1 MHASAAILREV
12 AGYELPPEA
21 VIFGGSTQMQEVRMR
36 LERLAQTDIPV
47 LITGPS
53 GTGKEVLSR
62 LLHAW
67 SPWRDGPFVK
77 INCPAIP
84 GPLLESELF
93 GYERGAFTGAVA
105 QKRGRIELAERGTLF
120 LDEIG
125 ELDPMLQSKLLQLLQ
140 DHSFC
145 RIGASQDKRVEV
157 RVVCATN
164 RILPAEVAAGRFR
177 EDLYYR
183 INVLSLQLPSLAE
196 RRGDIPDLIE
206 YFLAS
211 FSQMYR
217 ARVRPFS
224 SRTMRQLLNYHWPG
238 NIRELENLVKR
249 YIVFGSEE
257 TISASLRPRNEGQI
271 FVPSGEE
278 PVSLKSLTREAT
290 RRFERDILL
299 QVLSAN
305 HWSRKK
311 TARKLCLSYRSLLY
325 KLKESGIT
333 TRGATPATPPAKAA
347 IAEPARPCLPL

>member
-1 MHASAAILREV
+1 MHASASVLREV

-21 VIFGGSTQMQEVRMR
+21 VVFGQSPQMQEVRAR

-53 GTGKEVLSR
+53 GTGKEVISR

-67 SPWRDGPFVK
+67 SPWREGPFVK

-105 QKRGRIELAERGTLF
+105 QKRGRVELAERGTLF

-125 ELDPMLQSKLLQLLQ
+125 ELDLLLQSKLLQLLQ

-164 RILPAEVAAGRFR
+164 RNLPEEVAAGHFR

-183 INVLSLQLPSLAE
+183 INVLSVHLPPLME
-196 RRGDIPDLIE
+196 RRGDIPELIE
-206 YFLAS
+206 YFLES
-211 FSQMYR
+211 FCRAYR
-217 ARVRPFS
+217 ARVHPLSPRLL
-224 SRTMRQLLNYHWPG
+224 RQLMNYHWPG

-249 YIVFGSEE
+249 YVVFGSEE
-257 TISASLRPRNEGQI
+257 AVAASLRPRNEGQI
-271 FVPSGEE
+271 LVPPGEE

-299 QVLSAN
+299 QVLSTN

-311 TARKLCLSYRSLLY
+311 TARKLCLSYRALLY
-325 KLKESGIT
+325 KLKESGINSHEI
-333 TRGATPATPPAKAA
+333 PAPAPPEVPAK
-347 IAEPARPCLPL
+347 PPLPHPLL